1 MARHPM
7 RLEED
12 PDRQRT
18 VDVPVLRGDAAKL
31 TKATGWEPEIPIG
44 QTLADLLTEW
54 RDRVGA

>member
-1 MARHPM
+1 M